1 MPTPVPGFQV
11 TTPYGKKPKDRT
23 YWQARG
29 FHTGDDYATRR
40 THAPVVATRDGVVV
54 GAGFGIGG
62 KALGNVV
69 VVKTGNVFHNYCHLH
84 TITVRRGQ
92 SVRAGTR
99 LGTVG
104 QTGSGARGI
113 HLHYEERVGVND
125 IRHCRPPEFNRGT
138 AAPVVAARSAP
149 AAPAAV
155 KKVYLSKLRF
165 GIGKHDPS
173 TSVKHLQARFNQY
186 TRFGGLPVTGYFG
199 PQTLE
204 RVKKLQIELGDRPD
218 GELGPKQAGKLMPP
232 NLGYQIIKDV

>member
-92 SVRAGTR
+92 SVRAGT
-99 LGTVG
+99 
-104 QTGSGARGI
+104 GS
-113 HLHYEERVGVND
+113 
-125 IRHCRPPEFNRGT
+125 
-138 AAPVVAARSAP
+138 ARSARR
-149 AAPAAV
+149 AAGLAASTCTTRSASASTTSATAV
-155 KKVYLSKLRF
+155 RRSSTVGPRRLS
-165 GIGKHDPS
+165 S
-173 TSVKHLQARFNQY
+173 
-186 TRFGGLPVTGYFG
+186 LPG
-199 PQTLE
+199 PHPPQP
-204 RVKKLQIELGDRPD
+204 RP
-218 GELGPKQAGKLMPP
+218 
-232 NLGYQIIKDV
+232 